1 MPSIR
6 ILQVED
12 SQPDAELVLA
22 ELEND
27 GIEYEV
33 VLVDDEPRYLS
44 ALSEFKPHIV
54 LSDLSLPG
62 FSGER
67 ALELLR
73 QFDEDL
79 PFIFVSAT
87 LGEDAAIEAL
97 RNGAT
102 DYILKQNPV
111 RLASAV
117 RRALMEAESRRAS
130 RRTEAWRCWP
140 AD

>member
-1 MPSIR
+1 MPHSANRAVPAIR

-12 SQPDAELVLA
+12 SALDAELVLG
-22 ELEND
+22 ELDAD
-27 GIEYEV
+27 GIAYEAR
-33 VLVDDEPRYLS
+33 LVEQEEHFVE
-44 ALSEFKPHIV
+44 ALDSFEPHIV

-62 FSGER
+62 FSGQR

-73 QFDEDL
+73 ARDSDT

-87 LGEDAAIEAL
+87 LGEEAAIEAL

-102 DYILKQNPV
+102 DYILKQNPA

-117 RRALMEAESRRAS
+117 RRAMME
-130 RRTEAWRCWP
+130 TEARK
-140 AD
+140 AG